1 MFLESKNIGLGRYR
15 EMKQIINIK
24 IEKEL
29 SDQEAEYIKAL
40 SDEEKAELVKKHKE
54 QTQEIFEDEN
64 FSLSDFKELVIE
76 FTD

>member
-1 MFLESKNIGLGRYR
+1 
-15 EMKQIINIK
+15 MKQIINIK

-29 SDQEAEYIKAL
+29 SDQEAEFIKAL

-64 FSLSDFKELVIE
+64 FSLSHFKELVIE